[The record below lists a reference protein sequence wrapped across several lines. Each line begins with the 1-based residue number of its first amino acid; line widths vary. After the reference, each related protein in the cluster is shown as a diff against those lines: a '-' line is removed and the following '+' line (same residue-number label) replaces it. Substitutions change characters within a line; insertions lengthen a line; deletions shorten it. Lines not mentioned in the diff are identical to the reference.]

1 LFWVIANQWQTISQY
16 KDNDLKY
23 RYIRMHEQTNEED
36 LYRIERQFQY
46 SDSIKIIRRQVER
59 YEELVKE
66 QAEKVERAK
75 RNSEEVEQLQNEMKS
90 LKKIK

>member
-1 LFWVIANQWQTISQY
+1 VALVIIIFGLFWILANQRQTISQY
-16 KDNDLKY
+16 KDKDLKY
-23 RYIRMHEQTNEED
+23 RHIRMHGQTNEED
-36 LYRIERQFQY
+36 LCRLVWQFQY

-75 RNSEEVEQLQNEMKS
+75 
-90 LKKIK
+90 